1 MNELFSDAWIKSLGD
16 AWNHDTQIVEPLN
29 KAGFSSKIAYGFLND
44 EQPKCLLDI
53 VNGTIVK
60 ASQYQNETVAWDLRA
75 DKQSWEKWITNGFGL
90 SKLGAAVATRSLQ
103 FKQGDYRQMIRNP
116 VLSRPFLRHFVLMN
130 HLKTSF

>member
-1 MNELFSDAWIKSLGD
+1 MNELFSETWIKSLGE
-16 AWNHDTQIVEPLN
+16 AWNHDAQIVEPLH
-29 KAGFSSKIAYGFLND
+29 KADFTSKIAYGFLGD

-53 VNGTIVK
+53 VSGTIVK
-60 ASQYQNETVAWDLRA
+60 ASLYHNEEVTWDLRA
-75 DKQSWEKWITNGFGL
+75 EPQNWEKWMTSGFGL

-130 HLKTSF
+130 QLKTSF